1 MRAVLTKRLITSV
14 APQARPYEL
23 RDTQVQGLLLRVQP
37 SGHKAW
43 VIEWARGKRRTLG
56 ALGHLSLDQARAH
69 AAQAMAEVIQ
79 QGLPSIAKPERPRC
93 SLAAFLSDH
102 YEPWARAELRKG
114 ERYVQRIRTAFA
126 AALSKML
133 TEIDAAWVDRWWTER
148 LGQKSRSGRLV
159 TKATASRDLACLRA
173 ALSRAVRW
181 GLLDRNPV
189 MDAQPRPVE
198 ARKVVRYLS
207 PSEEATLR
215 AVLAARDARL
225 VAARISGNRWRS
237 TCGKP
242 LLSEIPTDVF
252 GDHVTPVVL
261 LAMNTGLRRGELLS
275 LRWDDVNLVAA
286 LLTVKA
292 EKAKS
297 GRSRHVPLNVEALR
311 VLTSWRAQNDGDAEV
326 FSVSDVKTAWT
337 SLVVQSGL
345 AGVRFHDLRH
355 HFASKLVMRSVD
367 LNSVRELLGHADL
380 KMTLRYAHL
389 APAHLA
395 SAVARLND

>member
-1 MRAVLTKRLITSV
+1 MRALLTKRLVTSV

-56 ALGHLSLDQARAH
+56 ALGHLSIDQARAH

-102 YEPWARAELRKG
+102 YEPWARAELRNG
-114 ERYVQRIRTAFA
+114 ARYVQRVRTAFA
-126 AALSKML
+126 GSLSKQL

-148 LGQKSRSGRLV
+148 LSQKTRAGGVVS
-159 TKATASRDLACLRA
+159 KATASRDLACLRA
-173 ALSRAVRW
+173 ALSRAVKW

-189 MDAQPRPVE
+189 MDAQSRPVE

-207 PSEEATLR
+207 PSEEASLR
-215 AVLAARDARL
+215 SALTARDAKL
-225 VAARISGNRWRS
+225 VAARASGNRWRK
-237 TCGKP
+237 TCGKA
-242 LLSEIPTDVF
+242 LLPELPPGGF

-275 LRWDDVNLVAA
+275 LRWDDVNLSSGM
-286 LLTVKA
+286 LTVRA

-297 GRSRHVPLNVEALR
+297 GRTRHVPLNAEASR
-311 VLTSWRAQNDGDAEV
+311 VLTAWSAQNDRAGEV
-326 FSVSDVKTAWT
+326 FAVSDIKRAWS
-337 SLVVQSGL
+337 SLIARAGL
-345 AGVRFHDLRH
+345 VGVRFHDLRH

-395 SAVARLND
+395 IAVARLND